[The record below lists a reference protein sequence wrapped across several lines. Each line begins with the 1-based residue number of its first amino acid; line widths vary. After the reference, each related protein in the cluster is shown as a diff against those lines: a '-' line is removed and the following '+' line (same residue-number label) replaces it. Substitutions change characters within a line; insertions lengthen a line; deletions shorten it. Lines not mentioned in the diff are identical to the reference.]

1 MSQYNDR
8 ETLST
13 LRFGLR
19 AKSIKNSL
27 KQNAQRSAKELLSLL
42 TVAEAKIKK
51 SEDLIVLIQTKIKMA
66 IKQGE
71 TSFEDI
77 IKDLDSIYSTQD

>member
-1 MSQYNDR
+1 
-8 ETLST
+8 
-13 LRFGLR
+13 
-19 AKSIKNSL
+19 
-27 KQNAQRSAKELLSLL
+27 
-42 TVAEAKIKK
+42 VAEAKIKK